1 VSHRGKLRGAFAAAA
16 ALACLV
22 APLAASSAATLA
34 GRPALPRVVVK
45 KPSPGAINAAIA
57 AVDPG
62 GTVRIRKG
70 RYRESLFIEKP
81 VKLVAAGKGRP
92 TIDGRCEAPSTVAVH
107 SPGVTLKGMK
117 IVGGRE
123 FANVDFSGVPNG
135 RAHDL
140 KLRNTCETEYGIN
153 VFASGAV
160 TVTNNSAAGFTD
172 AGIYV
177 GEITSTPNGTLAV
190 GHNTTFGNNKGIIV
204 EFSAGGDIA
213 VFKNQIRDNDIPGV
227 GEQVGLFVF
236 DSDGVH
242 IDANRIRSNGQA
254 GLVLTPGSDNNSIND
269 NEITANPLDVRNEG
283 AGNCGSGNVYSTG
296 GPLAAC

>member
-1 VSHRGKLRGAFAAAA
+1 VSNRGKPRGAFAAAA
-16 ALACLV
+16 AVACVV
-22 APLAASSAATLA
+22 APLAASSVATPA
-34 GRPALPRVVVK
+34 DRAALPRVVVE
-45 KPSPGAINAAIA
+45 KPSPGAINSAIA

-81 VKLVAAGKGRP
+81 VKLVGTGKGRP

-107 SPGVTLKGMK
+107 SPGVTLKGLK

-160 TVTNNSAAGFTD
+160 TVTKNRATGFTD

-177 GEITSTPNGTLAV
+177 GEITSTPGGPLVVADNA
-190 GHNTTFGNNKGIIV
+190 TFGNNKGIIV
-204 EFSAGGDIA
+204 EFSAGGEIVVASNDIHE
-213 VFKNQIRDNDIPGV
+213 NDIPGV

-236 DSDGVH
+236 DSDGVR
-242 IDANRIRSNGQA
+242 IESNRIRANGQT
-254 GLVLTPGSDNNSIND
+254 GLVLTAGSDNNLITG
-269 NEITANPLDVRNEG
+269 NEITANPVDVRNAG
-283 AGNCGSGNVYSTG
+283 ANNCGSGNVYSTG